1 MAVTWQLHGSYMA
14 EARASDARLLSIE
27 LPLGVPTGRC
37 GKEFESMHRHVLH
50 EHVCAAR
57 WLQEKTAVDG
67 GCLESSRRRHERGH
81 VRHVQGA
88 LWEATPVSRSDD
100 SVLDR
105 HGTRPGP
112 GPARI
117 GTPETGRRSGGPMCL
132 RWGIRWGMCAA
143 VAGADTWA
151 DAAADAGSCYER
163 CEYLTGSI
171 KRYRV
176 KGRRG
181 LRCLEVS
188 YHSRLDI
195 VAVL

>member
-1 MAVTWQLHGSYMA
+1 MA

-57 WLQEKTAVDG
+57 GLQEKTAVDG

-100 SVLDR
+100 SVWDR

-132 RWGIRWGMCAA
+132 RWGMCAA
-143 VAGADTWA
+143 VARGHV
-151 DAAADAGSCYER
+151 GRCSGGCGVVLR

-176 KGRRG
+176 DVGCG
-181 LRCLEVS
+181 VEVS
-188 YHSRLDI
+188 RLPFSSGHRRTRI
-195 VAVL
+195 SFHG

>member
-1 MAVTWQLHGSYMA
+1 MA

-37 GKEFESMHRHVLH
+37 GKGFESMHRHVLH

-57 WLQEKTAVDG
+57 GLQEKTAVDG

-132 RWGIRWGMCAA
+132 RWGMCAA
-143 VAGADTWA
+143 VARGHV
-151 DAAADAGSCYER
+151 GRCSGGCGVVLR

-176 KGRRG
+176 DVGCG
-181 LRCLEVS
+181 VEVS
-188 YHSRLDI
+188 RLPFSSGHRRTRISFHAIMGD
-195 VAVL
+195 L